1 MANVIIGTGSYL
13 PECVVTN
20 DDIEAA
26 GVDFDRRAARGA
38 SLDEWARRKHGGVT
52 RCKAAAGEGTSDMA
66 TVAARRALADAAP
79 RLRNGGVDL
88 IVLATFTSDYR
99 FPQAAALIQT
109 NLGSQ
114 AKFIQVD
121 AGCSGFVD
129 ALLVA
134 HAMMD
139 AHGYDNALVI
149 GADTASAV
157 TDPQRF
163 MPLTIFGDG
172 AGAVVLQRESLVSDC
187 GVRTFSS
194 GSDGA
199 LADFVSL
206 LGGGSKI
213 PLSEVTLE
221 PRLQY
226 LSLKFADI
234 RTWAV
239 DRMIRGTR
247 EAIER
252 AGIAIGDVAWVVP
265 HQASSSII
273 EEVAQRLELP
283 LDMFVVTYPRT
294 GNTSAASIP
303 IALDYANNQRMFA
316 HGDWIVMPAAGAGMA
331 WGAVTYR
338 WYDYHEHTRILRAA
352 LSA

>member
-1 MANVIIGTGSYL
+1 
-13 PECVVTN
+13 
-20 DDIEAA
+20 
-26 GVDFDRRAARGA
+26 
-38 SLDEWARRKHGGVT
+38 
-52 RCKAAAGEGTSDMA
+52 
-66 TVAARRALADAAP
+66 
-79 RLRNGGVDL
+79 
-88 IVLATFTSDYR
+88 
-99 FPQAAALIQT
+99 
-109 NLGSQ
+109 
-114 AKFIQVD
+114 
-121 AGCSGFVD
+121 
-129 ALLVA
+129 
-134 HAMMD
+134 
-139 AHGYDNALVI
+139 
-149 GADTASAV
+149 
-157 TDPQRF
+157 
-163 MPLTIFGDG
+163 
-172 AGAVVLQRESLVSDC
+172 VVLQRDTLVSDC
-187 GVRTFSS
+187 GVRAFST

-213 PLSEVTLE
+213 PLSEVMLQQ
-221 PRLQY
+221 RLQY

-239 DRMIRGTR
+239 DRMIRGTC

-252 AGIAIGDVAWVVP
+252 AGIAISDVTWVVP

-273 EEVAQRLELP
+273 EEVAQRLKLP